1 MGSNDH
7 FDQELYEAIER
18 LVEEG
23 LLDEDSDLHKIAMI
37 VVEEGFLLPEEAA
50 IYQRDI
56 EPLLV
61 QLGDYQRDD
70 YLRHLFEK
78 DD

>member
-1 MGSNDH
+1 MSVND
-7 FDQELYEAIER
+7 FDNDLYEAIER
-18 LVEEG
+18 LIDEG
-23 LLDEDSDLHKIAMI
+23 LLDEDSDLHKLAMI